1 MEADVYIVKSDAA
14 SVCEFEVD
22 VLEKIWA
29 ENGSDCGPGYIVENE
44 AHTKALTY
52 LL

>member
-1 MEADVYIVKSDAA
+1 VKADAA
-14 SVCEFEVD
+14 IVCEFELD

-29 ENGSDCGPGYIVENE
+29 ENGSDCGPAYIVENE
-44 AHTKALTY
+44 AHTKVLTC